1 MIDNSPLVSVLMPVY
16 NASLYLSEAI
26 KSILEQDYKNFE
38 FIIINDGSTDDSESI
53 ILNYK
58 DSRIKYIKNE
68 QNLKLIATLNIGLSI
83 AQGKYIARM
92 DADDISLSNRFR
104 KQVSFLEQNN
114 DYGIVGSNAKIISRE
129 NKVISYPLTDN
140 EIKYSLIFFNPFIH
154 SSVIIRKSIL
164 DENKLHYDETK
175 LHVEDYDLWVKIMS
189 YSKGYNIEESLV
201 LYRIHENQVSNI
213 FHELQKINTIE
224 IQIGYLISIG
234 LNRKQ
239 ATLIVNLFD
248 SFSNLT
254 LTELFDLIKNI
265 KKINWNT
272 TFLNS
277 ERLENTVIKTA
288 RNRIIERRNLNFK
301 EFSLICLNLR
311 RFSVKQFL
319 HFTKIVFMT
328 R

>member
-26 KSILEQDYKNFE
+26 KSVLEQDYKNFE

-53 ILNYK
+53 ILNFK
-58 DSRIKYIKNE
+58 DSRIKYLKNE
-68 QNLKLIATLNIGLSI
+68 QNLKLIATLNRGLSI

-92 DADDISLSNRFR
+92 DADDISLSSRFR

-114 DYGIVGSNAKIISRE
+114 DYGIVGTNAKIISLE
-129 NKVISYPLTDN
+129 NKVISYPLTNN

-154 SSVIIRKSIL
+154 SSVLIRKSIL
-164 DENKLHYDETK
+164 DENKLHYDATR
-175 LHVEDYDLWVKIMS
+175 LHVEDYDLWIKIMS
-189 YSKGYNIEESLV
+189 YSKGYNIEECLV
-201 LYRIHENQVSNI
+201 LYRIHENQVSNL
-213 FHELQKINTIE
+213 FDELQKKNTIE
-224 IQIGYLISIG
+224 IQIDYLISIG
-234 LNRKQ
+234 VNRKLS
-239 ATLIVNLFD
+239 TLIVNLFD
-248 SFSNLT
+248 SYSNLT
-254 LTELFDLIKNI
+254 LKELFDLIKNI
-265 KKINWNT
+265 KKINWNI

-277 ERLENTVIKTA
+277 KRLENAVIKTA

-301 EFSLICLNLR
+301 EFCLICMNLR

-319 HFTKIVFMT
+319 HLTRIVFIT